1 MVILNAKNATGSL
14 YCIKISQSDGR
25 INKIEVKGCAPKWI
39 FDKAATYNTTKP
51 NAKNTVTILKAELVR
66 KSALVSVI
74 EGNYRHGRG

>member
-14 YCIKISQSDGR
+14 YSIKISQSNDKVD
-25 INKIEVKGCAPKWI
+25 KIEVKGCAPKWI
-39 FDKAATYNTTKP
+39 FDKAATYNITKP

-74 EGNYRHGRG
+74 EGNNRQGRG